1 MPNIFIHEKVA
12 YNIAKENKYL
22 DTPNFYLG
30 VLAPD
35 AVNLNGFASKEER
48 WTSHLRDKN
57 LSTWRQ
63 NIISFYN
70 KEKNNYD
77 STFLSGY
84 LIHILTD
91 IIFDDYFYADVIDL
105 IKKDYKDIEDAHPIL
120 IKSMDEY
127 AIGNKND
134 KIVEYIKN
142 ELAKANYISIRN
154 VSKEQLLSWS
164 KKQLKYNESSKNV
177 NPYITDNLIKKMTIQ
192 VSKEY
197 FDIVNNCFT

>member
-30 VLAPD
+30 VLTPD
-35 AVNLNGFASKEER
+35 AVNLNGFAPKEER

-63 NIISFYN
+63 NIIDFYN
-70 KEKNNYD
+70 KEKSNYA
-77 STFLSGY
+77 SYFLDGY

-91 IIFDDYFYADVIDL
+91 IIFDDYFYSNVIDL
-105 IKKDYKDIEDAHPIL
+105 IKKDHKDIEDAHPL
-120 IKSMDEY
+120 LLKSMNDY
-127 AIGNKND
+127 AIVNKDD
-134 KIVEYIKN
+134 KLIGYIKEKLN
-142 ELAKANYISIRN
+142 NADSLNIRN
-154 VSKEQLLSWS
+154 ISKEQLLSWS
-164 KKQLKYNESSKNV
+164 KKQLNYNESSSIT
-177 NPYITDNLIKKMTIQ
+177 NPYITDDLIEKITTQ

-197 FDIVNNCFT
+197 FDIVNDYVK

>member
-35 AVNLNGFASKEER
+35 AVNLNGFAPKEER

-63 NIISFYN
+63 NIIDFYN
-70 KEKNNYD
+70 KENSNYA
-77 STFLSGY
+77 SYFLDGY

-91 IIFDDYFYADVIDL
+91 IIFDDYFYDGVIDL

-120 IKSMDEY
+120 RKSMDEY
-127 AIGNKND
+127 AIENKND

-154 VSKEQLLSWS
+154 ISKEQLLSWS
-164 KKQLKYNESSKNV
+164 KKQLNYNEKSTNI
-177 NPYITDNLIKKMTIQ
+177 NPYITDDLIEKITTQ

-197 FDIVNNCFT
+197 FNIVNFSFT

>member
-35 AVNLNGFASKEER
+35 AVNLNGFAPKEER

-63 NIISFYN
+63 NIIDFYN
-70 KEKNNYD
+70 KEKSNYA
-77 STFLSGY
+77 SYFLDGY

-91 IIFDDYFYADVIDL
+91 IIFDDHFYSNVIDL
-105 IKKDYKDIEDAHPIL
+105 IKKDHKDIEDAHPL
-120 IKSMDEY
+120 LLKSMNDY
-127 AIGNKND
+127 AIVNKDD
-134 KIVEYIKN
+134 KLVGHIKEKLN
-142 ELAKANYISIRN
+142 NADSLNIRN
-154 VSKEQLLSWS
+154 ISKEQLLSWS
-164 KKQLKYNESSKNV
+164 KKQLNYNESSSIT
-177 NPYITDNLIKKMTIQ
+177 NPYITDDLIEKITTQ

-197 FDIVNNCFT
+197 FDIVNDYVK

>member
-30 VLAPD
+30 ALAPD
-35 AVNLNGFASKEER
+35 AVNLNGFAPKEER

-77 STFLSGY
+77 TKFLSGY

-91 IIFDDYFYADVIDL
+91 IIFDDYFYDGVIDL

-120 IKSMDEY
+120 RKSMDEY
-127 AIGNKND
+127 AIENKND
-134 KIVEYIKN
+134 KIVEYIKH

-154 VSKEQLLSWS
+154 ISKEQLLSWS
-164 KKQLKYNESSKNV
+164 KKQLNYNEKSTNI
-177 NPYITDNLIKKMTIQ
+177 NPYITDNLIEKMTIQ

-197 FDIVNNCFT
+197 FNIVNFCFT

>member
-30 VLAPD
+30 VLTPD
-35 AVNLNGFASKEER
+35 AVNLNGFAPKEER

-63 NIISFYN
+63 NIIDFYN
-70 KEKNNYD
+70 KEKSNYA
-77 STFLSGY
+77 SYFLDGY

-91 IIFDDYFYADVIDL
+91 IIFDDYFYSSIIDL
-105 IKKDYKDIEDAHPIL
+105 IKKDHKDIEDAHPL
-120 IKSMDEY
+120 LLKSMNDY
-127 AIGNKND
+127 AIVNKDD
-134 KIVEYIKN
+134 KLVGHIKEKLN
-142 ELAKANYISIRN
+142 NADSFNIRN
-154 VSKEQLLSWS
+154 ISKEQLLSWS
-164 KKQLKYNESSKNV
+164 KKQLNYNESSSITH
-177 NPYITDNLIKKMTIQ
+177 PYITDDLIEKITTQ

-197 FDIVNNCFT
+197 FDIVKE

>member
-63 NIISFYN
+63 NIINFYN
-70 KEKNNYD
+70 KEKDNYP
-77 STFLSGY
+77 SYFLNGY

-91 IIFDDYFYADVIDL
+91 IIFDDYFYDKVIDM
-105 IKKDYKDIEDAHPIL
+105 IKKDHKGIEDAHPL
-120 IKSMDEY
+120 LLKSMNDY
-127 AIGNKND
+127 AIFNKND
-134 KIVEYIKN
+134 KFMRYIKEKLN
-142 ELAKANYISIRN
+142 NADSFNIRN
-154 VSKEQLLSWS
+154 ISKEELLSWS
-164 KKQLKYNESSKNV
+164 KKQLNYNESSSNI
-177 NPYITDNLIKKMTIQ
+177 NPYITDNLIEKITNQ
-192 VSKEY
+192 VNKEY
-197 FDIVNNCFT
+197 SDIVNFNFT

>member
-57 LSTWRQ
+57 ILTWRQ
-63 NIISFYN
+63 NIINFYN
-70 KEKNNYD
+70 KEKDNYP
-77 STFLSGY
+77 SYFLNGY

-91 IIFDDYFYADVIDL
+91 IIFDDYFYDKVIDM
-105 IKKDYKDIEDAHPIL
+105 IKKDHKGVKDAHPL
-120 IKSMDEY
+120 LLKSMSDY
-127 AIGNKND
+127 AIFNKND
-134 KIVEYIKN
+134 KFMRYIKEKLN
-142 ELAKANYISIRN
+142 NADSFNIRN
-154 VSKEQLLSWS
+154 ISKEELLSWS
-164 KKQLKYNESSKNV
+164 KKQLNYNESSSNI
-177 NPYITDNLIKKMTIQ
+177 NPYITDNLIEKITNQ
-192 VSKEY
+192 VNKEY
-197 FDIVNNCFT
+197 SDIVNFNFT

>member
-35 AVNLNGFASKEER
+35 AVNLNGFAPKEER

-77 STFLSGY
+77 TKFLSGY

-91 IIFDDYFYADVIDL
+91 IIFDDYFYDGVIDL
-105 IKKDYKDIEDAHPIL
+105 IKKDYKDLEDAHPIL
-120 IKSMDEY
+120 RKSMDEY
-127 AIGNKND
+127 AIENKND

-154 VSKEQLLSWS
+154 ISKEQLLSWS
-164 KKQLKYNESSKNV
+164 KKQLKYNESSQKK
-177 NPYITDNLIKKMTIQ
+177 NPYITDDLIEKLTIK

-197 FDIVNNCFT
+197 FDTVNSYFT

>member
-63 NIISFYN
+63 NIINFYN
-70 KEKNNYD
+70 KEKDNYP
-77 STFLSGY
+77 SYFLNGY

-91 IIFDDYFYADVIDL
+91 IIFDDYFYDRVIDM
-105 IKKDYKDIEDAHPIL
+105 IKKDHKGIEDAHPL
-120 IKSMDEY
+120 LLKSMNDY
-127 AIGNKND
+127 AIFNKND
-134 KIVEYIKN
+134 KFMRYIKEKLN
-142 ELAKANYISIRN
+142 NADSFNIRN
-154 VSKEQLLSWS
+154 ISKEELLSWS
-164 KKQLKYNESSKNV
+164 KKQLNYNESSSNI
-177 NPYITDNLIKKMTIQ
+177 NPYITDNLIEKITNQ
-192 VSKEY
+192 VNKEY
-197 FDIVNNCFT
+197 SDIVNFNFT

>member
-35 AVNLNGFASKEER
+35 AVNLNGFAPKEER

-77 STFLSGY
+77 TKFLSGY

-91 IIFDDYFYADVIDL
+91 IIFDDYFYDGVIDL
-105 IKKDYKDIEDAHPIL
+105 IKKDHKDIEDAHPIL
-120 IKSMDEY
+120 RKSMDEY
-127 AIGNKND
+127 AIENKND

-154 VSKEQLLSWS
+154 ISKEQLLSWS
-164 KKQLKYNESSKNV
+164 KKQLNYNEKSTNI
-177 NPYITDNLIKKMTIQ
+177 NPYITDDLIEKMTIQ

-197 FDIVNNCFT
+197 FNIVNFCFT

>member
-35 AVNLNGFASKEER
+35 AVNLNGFAPKEER
-48 WTSHLRDKN
+48 WASHLRDKN

-63 NIISFYN
+63 NIIDFYN
-70 KEKNNYD
+70 KENSNYA
-77 STFLSGY
+77 SYFLDGY

-91 IIFDDYFYADVIDL
+91 IIFDDYFYDGVIGL

-120 IKSMDEY
+120 RKSMDEY
-127 AIGNKND
+127 AIENKND

-154 VSKEQLLSWS
+154 ISKEQLLSWS
-164 KKQLKYNESSKNV
+164 KKQLNYNEKSTNI
-177 NPYITDNLIKKMTIQ
+177 NPYITDDLIEKITTQ

-197 FDIVNNCFT
+197 FNIVNFSFT

>member
-35 AVNLNGFASKEER
+35 AVNLNGFAPKEER

-77 STFLSGY
+77 TKFLSGY

-91 IIFDDYFYADVIDL
+91 IIFDDYFYDGVIDL

-120 IKSMDEY
+120 RKSMDEY
-127 AIGNKND
+127 AIENKND

-154 VSKEQLLSWS
+154 ISKEQLLSWS
-164 KKQLKYNESSKNV
+164 KKQLNYNEKSTNI
-177 NPYITDNLIKKMTIQ
+177 NPYITDDLIEKMTIQ

-197 FDIVNNCFT
+197 FNIVNFCFT

>member
-63 NIISFYN
+63 NIIAFYK
-70 KEKNNYD
+70 KEKSNYD
-77 STFLSGY
+77 SYFLDGY

-91 IIFDDYFYADVIDL
+91 IIFDDYFYSNVIDL
-105 IKKDYKDIEDAHPIL
+105 IKKDHKGIEDAHPL
-120 IKSMDEY
+120 LLKSMNDY
-127 AIGNKND
+127 AIVNKDD
-134 KIVEYIKN
+134 KLVGYIKEKLN
-142 ELAKANYISIRN
+142 NADSFNIRN
-154 VSKEQLLSWS
+154 ISKELLLSWS
-164 KKQLKYNESSKNV
+164 KKQLNYNESSSIT
-177 NPYITDNLIKKMTIQ
+177 NPYITEDLIEKITTQ

-197 FDIVNNCFT
+197 FDIVNK

>member
-22 DTPNFYLG
+22 DTPNFYLI

-35 AVNLNGFASKEER
+35 AVNLNGFAPKEER

-63 NIISFYN
+63 NIIDFYN
-70 KEKNNYD
+70 KEKSNYA
-77 STFLSGY
+77 SYFLDGY

-91 IIFDDYFYADVIDL
+91 IIFDDYFYSNVIDL
-105 IKKDYKDIEDAHPIL
+105 IKKDHKDIEDAHPL
-120 IKSMDEY
+120 LLKSMNDY
-127 AIGNKND
+127 AIVNKD
-134 KIVEYIKN
+134 YKLIGYIKEKLN
-142 ELAKANYISIRN
+142 NADSLNIRN
-154 VSKEQLLSWS
+154 ISKEQLLSWS
-164 KKQLKYNESSKNV
+164 KKQLNYNESSSIT
-177 NPYITDNLIKKMTIQ
+177 NPYITDDLIEKITTQ

-197 FDIVNNCFT
+197 FDIVKE

>member
-35 AVNLNGFASKEER
+35 AVNLNGFAPKEER

-77 STFLSGY
+77 TKFLSGY

-91 IIFDDYFYADVIDL
+91 IIFDDYFYDGVIDL
-105 IKKDYKDIEDAHPIL
+105 IKKDYKDLEDAHPIL
-120 IKSMDEY
+120 RKSMDEY
-127 AIGNKND
+127 AIENKND

-154 VSKEQLLSWS
+154 ISKEQLLSWS
-164 KKQLKYNESSKNV
+164 KKQLNYNEKSTNI
-177 NPYITDNLIKKMTIQ
+177 NPYITDDLIEKLTIK

-197 FDIVNNCFT
+197 FDTVNSYFT

>member
-30 VLAPD
+30 VLTPD
-35 AVNLNGFASKEER
+35 AVNLNGFAPKEER

-63 NIISFYN
+63 NIIDFYN
-70 KEKNNYD
+70 KEKSNYA
-77 STFLSGY
+77 SYFLDGY

-91 IIFDDYFYADVIDL
+91 IIFDDYFYSNVIDL
-105 IKKDYKDIEDAHPIL
+105 IKKDHKDIEDAHPL
-120 IKSMDEY
+120 LLKSMNDY
-127 AIGNKND
+127 AIVNKDD
-134 KIVEYIKN
+134 KLVGHIKEKLN
-142 ELAKANYISIRN
+142 NADSFNIRN
-154 VSKEQLLSWS
+154 ISKEQLLSWS
-164 KKQLKYNESSKNV
+164 KKQLNYNESSSIT
-177 NPYITDNLIKKMTIQ
+177 NPYITDDLIEKITTQ

-197 FDIVNNCFT
+197 FDIVKE